1 MPKVSV
7 IVPTYNR
14 KEYLSETILSILN
27 QTFQDFELIIVD
39 NFSNYDFF
47 AHIKSFKSEKIIPL
61 QNRNNGII
69 AINRNFGIKHATG
82 EYIAFCDDDDLW
94 LENKLEVQ
102 IKWMANNQETL
113 LVCSDYFLLQG
124 NFIYPFKSFKKH
136 LIPIFGEN
144 NCICFMNFVANS
156 SVVIRRKFFCDGNF
170 INETDEV
177 KTAEDYDLWL
187 RASFNG
193 RIKFLYNKTFKYR
206 VHENQNSNSLVQTRK
221 FLLIIRMHKNEVGPL
236 KKVLFIT
243 RLLLFNVFRL

>member
-47 AHIKSFKSEKIIPL
+47 THVKSFKSEKIIPL

-69 AINRNFGIKHATG
+69 AINRNFGIKHAKG

-94 LENKLEVQ
+94 FENKLEVQ
-102 IKWMANNQETL
+102 INWLENNQKTL
-113 LVCSDYFLLQG
+113 LICSDYFLLQR
-124 NFIYPFKSFKKH
+124 NFIYPVKSLKKY
-136 LIPIFGEN
+136 LIPIIGEN

-156 SVVIRRKFFCDGNF
+156 SVVIRKDFFCDGNF
-170 INETDEV
+170 INESDEV

-187 RASFNG
+187 RASFHG
-193 RIKFLYNKTFKYR
+193 RIKFLNKKTFKYR
-206 VHENQNSNSLVQTRK
+206 IHENQSSNSLVQTRK
-221 FLLIIRMHKNEVGPL
+221 FLFIIRMHKNEVGSL
-236 KKVLFIT
+236 KRLLFIT
-243 RLLLFNVFRL
+243 RLLLFKVFNL